1 MRSRLPLLRDL
12 PREVTVLAAIAFFVA
27 LGFGIVIP
35 AIPIFARS
43 FDVSALAASSVVS
56 AFALM
61 RFITSP
67 GAGWLTDRFGE
78 RVILAT
84 GLAIVAGSSAL
95 AGLSQT
101 FTQLLILR
109 GVGGIGSSMFTVA
122 ALALLLRV
130 VAAEQ
135 RGRASAAFQ
144 AGFLFGGV
152 TGPAVGGLVLAW
164 SFRAPFFVY
173 AGTLFA
179 AMIVALVYLTK
190 ANLIDREEIVAAA
203 ESGEKQGTAE
213 LWRFLKMPAY
223 RAALGVNFIN
233 GFVTFGIRAALIP
246 LFVIEGLRQG
256 AGLSGFAFLA
266 AAATQAAALL
276 PAGRMADLRGRRPAM
291 VIGTI
296 ATIVG
301 MSILVLADVLSGA
314 TTFATFL
321 LFVAMGVLGV
331 AVAYRSSAPAAA
343 VGDLMGGRR
352 GGIPIAVFQMMSD
365 LGSVI
370 GPLLAGYLLDTA
382 GFSWAFFTGAVVS
395 AAVLIMV
402 LRSKETLVRTKLDE
416 SPTSDN

>member
-1 MRSRLPLLRDL
+1 M
-12 PREVTVLAAIAFFVA
+12 LAGIAFFVA

-61 RFITSP
+61 RFIASP

-95 AGLSQT
+95 AGLSQN
-101 FTQLLILR
+101 FGQLLILR
-109 GVGGIGSSMFTVA
+109 GIGGVGSSMFTVA

-173 AGTLFA
+173 AATLTA
-179 AMIVALVYLTK
+179 AMIIALVFLTR
-190 ANLIDREEIVAAA
+190 AHLVEEEAAVAAN
-203 ESGEKQGTAE
+203 ESPADASKTAE
-213 LWRFLKMPAY
+213 LVRFLRMPAY
-223 RAALGVNFIN
+223 RAALGVNFLN

-246 LFVIEGLRQG
+246 LFVIEGLRQD
-256 AGLSGFAFLA
+256 AALSGFAFLFA
-266 AAATQAAALL
+266 AAAQALALI

-291 VIGTI
+291 IIGI
-296 ATIVG
+296 VATIVG
-301 MSILVLADVLSGA
+301 MSVLVLADVVSGQ
-314 TTFATFL
+314 TTVGTLL
-321 LFVAMGVLGV
+321 LFLAMSILGV
-331 AVAYRSSAPAAA
+331 ALAYRSSAPAAA

-352 GGIPIAVFQMMSD
+352 GGLPIAVFQMMSD

-382 GFSWAFFTGAVVS
+382 GFSWAFFIG
-395 AAVLIMV
+395 AAVSVVV
-402 LRSKETLVRTKLDE
+402 LLVVVRSPETLHRSEKT
-416 SPTSDN
+416 

>member
-1 MRSRLPLLRDL
+1 MPSRLPLLRDL
-12 PREVTVLAAIAFFVA
+12 PREVTILASIAFFVA

-43 FDVSALAASSVVS
+43 FDVSALAASGVVS

-61 RFITSP
+61 RFISSP

-84 GLAIVAGSSAL
+84 GLGIVAVSSAL

-101 FTQLLILR
+101 FGQLLVLR
-109 GVGGIGSSMFTVA
+109 GIGGIGSSMFTVS

-130 VAAEQ
+130 VVAEQ

-173 AGTLFA
+173 AATLGI
-179 AMIVALVYLTK
+179 AMVVALIFLTR
-190 ANLIDREEIVAAA
+190 AHLVEREEEVVSS
-203 ESGEKQGTAE
+203 ESGNNRRSAE
-213 LWRFLKMPAY
+213 LWRFLKMPEY
-223 RAALGVNFIN
+223 RAALGVNFLN

-266 AAATQAAALL
+266 AAATQAVTLL

-291 VIGTI
+291 VIGVV
-296 ATIVG
+296 ATILG
-301 MSILVLADVLSGA
+301 MSILVLADVISGQTTLA
-314 TTFATFL
+314 TLL
-321 LFVAMGVLGV
+321 LFIAMGVLGV

-382 GFSWAFFTGAVVS
+382 GFSWAFLAGALASAVVL
-395 AAVLIMV
+395 VLV
-402 LRSKETLVRTKLDE
+402 LRSKETLVRKPSGT
-416 SPTSDN
+416 

>member
-1 MRSRLPLLRDL
+1 MRVPSRLPFLKGL
-12 PREVTVLAAIAFFVA
+12 PREVSVLAGIAFFVA

-61 RFITSP
+61 RFIASP

-95 AGLSQT
+95 AGLSQN
-101 FTQLLILR
+101 FGQLLILR
-109 GVGGIGSSMFTVA
+109 GIGGVGSSMFTVA

-173 AGTLFA
+173 AATLTA
-179 AMIVALVYLTK
+179 AMIIALVFLTR
-190 ANLIDREEIVAAA
+190 AHLVEEEAAVAAN
-203 ESGEKQGTAE
+203 ESPADASKTAE
-213 LWRFLKMPAY
+213 LVRFLRMPAY
-223 RAALGVNFIN
+223 RAALGVNFLN

-246 LFVIEGLRQG
+246 LFVIEGLRQD
-256 AGLSGFAFLA
+256 AALSGFAFLFA
-266 AAATQAAALL
+266 AAAQALALI

-291 VIGTI
+291 IIGI
-296 ATIVG
+296 VATIVG
-301 MSILVLADVLSGA
+301 MSVLVLADVVSGQ
-314 TTFATFL
+314 TTVGTLL
-321 LFVAMGVLGV
+321 LFLAMSILGV
-331 AVAYRSSAPAAA
+331 ALAYRSSAPAAA

-352 GGIPIAVFQMMSD
+352 GGLPIAVFQMMSD

-382 GFSWAFFTGAVVS
+382 GFSWAFFIG
-395 AAVLIMV
+395 AAVSVVV
-402 LRSKETLVRTKLDE
+402 LLVVVRSPETLHRSEKT
-416 SPTSDN
+416 

>member
-1 MRSRLPLLRDL
+1 M
-12 PREVTVLAAIAFFVA
+12 LAGIAFFVA

-61 RFITSP
+61 RFIASP

-95 AGLSQT
+95 AGLSQN
-101 FTQLLILR
+101 FGQLLILR
-109 GVGGIGSSMFTVA
+109 GIGGVGSSMFTVA

-173 AGTLFA
+173 AATLTA
-179 AMIVALVYLTK
+179 AMLIALVFLTR
-190 ANLIDREEIVAAA
+190 AHLVEEEAAVAAN
-203 ESGEKQGTAE
+203 ESPADASKTAE
-213 LWRFLKMPAY
+213 LVRFLRMPAY
-223 RAALGVNFIN
+223 RAALGVNFLN

-246 LFVIEGLRQG
+246 LFVIEGLRQD
-256 AGLSGFAFLA
+256 AALSGFAFLFA
-266 AAATQAAALL
+266 AAAQALALI

-291 VIGTI
+291 IIGTV

-301 MSILVLADVLSGA
+301 MSVLVLADVVSGQ
-314 TTFATFL
+314 TTVGTLL
-321 LFVAMGVLGV
+321 LFLAMSILGV
-331 AVAYRSSAPAAA
+331 ALAYRSSAPAAA

-352 GGIPIAVFQMMSD
+352 GGLPIAVFQMMSD

-382 GFSWAFFTGAVVS
+382 GFSWAFFIG
-395 AAVLIMV
+395 AAVSVVALLV
-402 LRSKETLVRTKLDE
+402 VVRSPETLHRSEKT
-416 SPTSDN
+416 